1 MKKISSK
8 KDIFDG
14 LIDLELYT
22 LYINKYL
29 NIREIEDFKKLVK
42 YHRITGYV
50 SCNNK
55 SSDKDDKE
63 QVKDNESSRKEK

>member
-1 MKKISSK
+1 MILKKNSSK

-14 LIDLELYT
+14 LIDLELYA

-42 YHRITGYV
+42 ENSELLG
-50 SCNNK
+50 K
-55 SSDKDDKE
+55 
-63 QVKDNESSRKEK
+63 